1 MEKTTIL
8 NESNSLLKSIDNM
21 FKSVFGER
29 EYVDKET
36 NQINS
41 EKDILILMNDG
52 NDSKNANNDIDVAK
66 NKKMSE
72 ILLSGLK
79 EAEKYN
85 YLIKDTPSA
94 EKREKTFNINMSDKD
109 GKGTKKP
116 QPQEP
121 GKEKDK
127 GSQQKAD
134 KEIGEN

>member
-1 MEKTTIL
+1 MEKTIL
-8 NESNSLLKSIDNM
+8 NKSNSLLKNIGNM
-21 FKSVFGER
+21 FESIFGER
-29 EYVDKET
+29 EYEDEEK

-41 EKDILILMNDG
+41 EEDIFKLMNDG
-52 NDSKNANNDIDVAK
+52 NDSNNANNDGTKDK
-66 NKKMSE
+66 EMSK
-72 ILLSGLK
+72 ILMLGLK

-94 EKREKTFNINMSDKD
+94 EKREKTFNINMSDKAAR
-109 GKGTKKP
+109 KP

-127 GSQQKAD
+127 GSQQKTD

>member
-1 MEKTTIL
+1 MEKTIL
-8 NESNSLLKSIDNM
+8 NKSNSLLKSIDNM

-29 EYVDKET
+29 EYEDEEK

-41 EKDILILMNDG
+41 EEDILKLMNDG
-52 NDSKNANNDIDVAK
+52 NDSNNANNDGTKDKEISK
-66 NKKMSE
+66 

-85 YLIKDTPSA
+85 YLINTPSA
-94 EKREKTFNINMSDKD
+94 EKRGKTFNINMSDKA
-109 GKGTKKP
+109 GKGTRKP

-127 GSQQKAD
+127 GSRQKAD
-134 KEIGEN
+134 KEIGDN

>member
-1 MEKTTIL
+1 MEKTIL
-8 NESNSLLKSIDNM
+8 NKSNSLLKNIGNM
-21 FKSVFGER
+21 FESIFGER
-29 EYVDKET
+29 EYENEET

-41 EKDILILMNDG
+41 EEDILKLMNDG
-52 NDSKNANNDIDVAK
+52 NDSNNANNDGTKDKEISK
-66 NKKMSE
+66 

-94 EKREKTFNINMSDKD
+94 EKREKTFNMSDKG
-109 GKGTKKP
+109 GKETRKP

>member
-1 MEKTTIL
+1 MEKTIL
-8 NESNSLLKSIDNM
+8 NKSNSLLKNIGNM
-21 FKSVFGER
+21 FESIFGER
-29 EYVDKET
+29 EYEDKEI

-41 EKDILILMNDG
+41 EKDILTLMNDG
-52 NDSKNANNDIDVAK
+52 NDSKNANNDGTKDKEISK
-66 NKKMSE
+66 

-85 YLIKDTPSA
+85 NLIKDTPSA

-109 GKGTKKP
+109 GKETRKP
-116 QPQEP
+116 QTQEP

>member
-1 MEKTTIL
+1 MEKTIL
-8 NESNSLLKSIDNM
+8 NKSNSLLKNIGNM
-21 FKSVFGER
+21 FESIFGER
-29 EYVDKET
+29 KYEDAEI

-41 EKDILILMNDG
+41 EEDIIKLMNDG
-52 NDSKNANNDIDVAK
+52 NDSNNANNDGTKDKEISK
-66 NKKMSE
+66 

-85 YLIKDTPSA
+85 NLIKDTPSA
-94 EKREKTFNINMSDKD
+94 EKREKTFNINMSDKA
-109 GKGTKKP
+109 GKETRKP
-116 QPQEP
+116 QTQEP

>member
-1 MEKTTIL
+1 MEKTIL
-8 NESNSLLKSIDNM
+8 NKSNSLLKNIGNM
-21 FKSVFGER
+21 FESIFGER
-29 EYVDKET
+29 EYENEET

-41 EKDILILMNDG
+41 EEDILKLMNDG
-52 NDSKNANNDIDVAK
+52 NDSKNANNDGTKDKEISK
-66 NKKMSE
+66 

-85 YLIKDTPSA
+85 YLINTPSA
-94 EKREKTFNINMSDKD
+94 EKREKTFNINMSDKA
-109 GKGTKKP
+109 GKGTRKP
-116 QPQEP
+116 QTQEP

>member
-1 MEKTTIL
+1 MEKTIL
-8 NESNSLLKSIDNM
+8 NKSNSLLKNIGNM
-21 FKSVFGER
+21 FESIFGER
-29 EYVDKET
+29 EYEDEEKK
-36 NQINS
+36 QINS
-41 EKDILILMNDG
+41 EEDILKLMNDD
-52 NDSKNANNDIDVAK
+52 NDSNNADNDGTKDKEISK
-66 NKKMSE
+66 

-85 YLIKDTPSA
+85 YLINTASA

>member
-1 MEKTTIL
+1 MEKTIL
-8 NESNSLLKSIDNM
+8 NKSNSLLKNIGNM
-21 FKSVFGER
+21 FESIFGER
-29 EYVDKET
+29 EYENEET

-41 EKDILILMNDG
+41 EEDILKLMNDG
-52 NDSKNANNDIDVAK
+52 NDSNNANNDGTKDKEISK
-66 NKKMSE
+66 

-85 YLIKDTPSA
+85 YLINTPSA

>member
-1 MEKTTIL
+1 MEKTIL
-8 NESNSLLKSIDNM
+8 NKSNSLLKNIGNM
-21 FKSVFGER
+21 FESIFGER
-29 EYVDKET
+29 EYEHEET

-41 EKDILILMNDG
+41 EEDILKLMNDG
-52 NDSKNANNDIDVAK
+52 NDSKNANNDDTK
-66 NKKMSE
+66 DKEMSK

-79 EAEKYN
+79 EAAKYN
-85 YLIKDTPSA
+85 YLINTPSA
-94 EKREKTFNINMSDKD
+94 EKREKTFNINMSDKA
-109 GKGTKKP
+109 GKGTRKP

>member
-1 MEKTTIL
+1 MEKTIL
-8 NESNSLLKSIDNM
+8 NKSNSLLKSIDNM

-29 EYVDKET
+29 EYENEET

-41 EKDILILMNDG
+41 EEDILKLMNDG
-52 NDSKNANNDIDVAK
+52 NDSKNANNDDTKDKEI
-66 NKKMSE
+66 E

-79 EAEKYN
+79 EAEEYK

-94 EKREKTFNINMSDKD
+94 EKRGKTFNINMSDKA
-109 GKGTKKP
+109 GKGTREH

-121 GKEKDK
+121 DKEKDK

>member
-29 EYVDKET
+29 EYEDEEK

-41 EKDILILMNDG
+41 EEDILNILMNDG
-52 NDSKNANNDIDVAK
+52 NDSKNANNDGTKDKEISK
-66 NKKMSE
+66 

-94 EKREKTFNINMSDKD
+94 EKREKTFNMSDKG
-109 GKGTKKP
+109 GKETRKP

-121 GKEKDK
+121 GKEKNK

-134 KEIGEN
+134 KEIGDN

>member
-41 EKDILILMNDG
+41 EEDILNILMNDG
-52 NDSKNANNDIDVAK
+52 NDSKNANNDGTKDKEISK
-66 NKKMSE
+66 

-94 EKREKTFNINMSDKD
+94 EKREKREKTFNMSDKG
-109 GKGTKKP
+109 GKETRKP

-127 GSQQKAD
+127 GSRQKAD

>member
-1 MEKTTIL
+1 MEKTIL
-8 NESNSLLKSIDNM
+8 NKSNSLLKNIGNM
-21 FKSVFGER
+21 FESIFGER
-29 EYVDKET
+29 EYEDEET

-41 EKDILILMNDG
+41 EEDILKLMNDG

-79 EAEKYN
+79 EAEEYK

-94 EKREKTFNINMSDKD
+94 EKRGKTFNINMSDKA
-109 GKGTKKP
+109 GKGTREH

-121 GKEKDK
+121 DKEKDK

-134 KEIGEN
+134 KEIGDN

>member
-1 MEKTTIL
+1 
-8 NESNSLLKSIDNM
+8 M
-21 FKSVFGER
+21 FKSIFGER
-29 EYVDKET
+29 EYENEET

-41 EKDILILMNDG
+41 EEDILKLMNDG
-52 NDSKNANNDIDVAK
+52 NDSNNANNDGTKYKEISK
-66 NKKMSE
+66 

-85 YLIKDTPSA
+85 NLIKDTPSA
-94 EKREKTFNINMSDKD
+94 EKREKTFNINMSDKA
-109 GKGTKKP
+109 GKGTREP

-127 GSQQKAD
+127 GSRQKAD

>member
-1 MEKTTIL
+1 MEKTIL
-8 NESNSLLKSIDNM
+8 NKSNSLLKNIGNM
-21 FKSVFGER
+21 FESIFGER
-29 EYVDKET
+29 EYENEET

-41 EKDILILMNDG
+41 EEDILKLMNDG
-52 NDSKNANNDIDVAK
+52 NDSNNANNDGTKDKEISK
-66 NKKMSE
+66 

-85 YLIKDTPSA
+85 NLIKDTPSA
-94 EKREKTFNINMSDKD
+94 EKREKTFNIKMSDKA
-109 GKGTKKP
+109 GKGTRKP

-127 GSQQKAD
+127 GSQQKSD

>member
-1 MEKTTIL
+1 MEKTIL
-8 NESNSLLKSIDNM
+8 NKSNSLLKSIDNM

-29 EYVDKET
+29 EYEDEEK

-41 EKDILILMNDG
+41 EEDILKLMNDG
-52 NDSKNANNDIDVAK
+52 NDSKNANNDDTKDKEI
-66 NKKMSE
+66 E

-79 EAEKYN
+79 EAEEYK

-94 EKREKTFNINMSDKD
+94 EKRGKTFNINMSDKA
-109 GKGTKKP
+109 GKGTREH

-121 GKEKDK
+121 DKEKDK

>member
-1 MEKTTIL
+1 MEKTIL
-8 NESNSLLKSIDNM
+8 NKSNSLLKNIGNM
-21 FKSVFGER
+21 FESIFGER
-29 EYVDKET
+29 EYENEET

-41 EKDILILMNDG
+41 EEDILKLMNDG
-52 NDSKNANNDIDVAK
+52 NDSNNANNDGTKDKEISK
-66 NKKMSE
+66 

>member
-1 MEKTTIL
+1 MEKTIL
-8 NESNSLLKSIDNM
+8 NKSNSLLKNIGNM
-21 FKSVFGER
+21 FESIFGER
-29 EYVDKET
+29 EYENEET

-41 EKDILILMNDG
+41 EEDILKLMNDG
-52 NDSKNANNDIDVAK
+52 NDSNNANNDGTKDKEISK
-66 NKKMSE
+66 

-85 YLIKDTPSA
+85 YLINTPSA

-109 GKGTKKP
+109 GKETRKP
-116 QPQEP
+116 QTQEP

-127 GSQQKAD
+127 CSQQKAD

>member
-1 MEKTTIL
+1 MEKTIL
-8 NESNSLLKSIDNM
+8 NKSNSLLKNIGNM
-21 FKSVFGER
+21 FESIFGER
-29 EYVDKET
+29 EYEDEET

-41 EKDILILMNDG
+41 EEDILKLMNDG
-52 NDSKNANNDIDVAK
+52 NDSKNANNDGTKDKEISK
-66 NKKMSE
+66 

-85 YLIKDTPSA
+85 YLINTPSA
-94 EKREKTFNINMSDKD
+94 EKREKTFNINMSDKA
-109 GKGTKKP
+109 GKGTRKP
-116 QPQEP
+116 QTQEP

>member
-1 MEKTTIL
+1 MEKTIL
-8 NESNSLLKSIDNM
+8 NKSNSLIKSIDNM

-29 EYVDKET
+29 EYEDEEK

-41 EKDILILMNDG
+41 EEDILNILKLMNDG
-52 NDSKNANNDIDVAK
+52 NDSNNDIDKK

-72 ILLSGLK
+72 ILLSGLE
-79 EAEKYN
+79 EAKKYN
-85 YLIKDTPSA
+85 YLINTPSA
-94 EKREKTFNINMSDKD
+94 EKRGKTFNINMSDKA
-109 GKGTKKP
+109 GKGTRKP

-134 KEIGEN
+134 KEIGDN

>member
-1 MEKTTIL
+1 
-8 NESNSLLKSIDNM
+8 
-21 FKSVFGER
+21 
-29 EYVDKET
+29 
-36 NQINS
+36 
-41 EKDILILMNDG
+41 MNDG
-52 NDSKNANNDIDVAK
+52 NDSNNANNDGTKDKEISK
-66 NKKMSE
+66 

-85 YLIKDTPSA
+85 NLIKDTPSA

-109 GKGTKKP
+109 GKETRKP
-116 QPQEP
+116 QTQEP

>member
-29 EYVDKET
+29 EYEDEEK

-41 EKDILILMNDG
+41 EEDILNILMNDG
-52 NDSKNANNDIDVAK
+52 NDSKNANNDGTKDKEISK
-66 NKKMSE
+66 

-94 EKREKTFNINMSDKD
+94 EKREKTFNMSDKG
-109 GKGTKKP
+109 GKETRKP

-121 GKEKDK
+121 GKEKNK
-127 GSQQKAD
+127 GSRQKAD
-134 KEIGEN
+134 KEIGDN

>member
-1 MEKTTIL
+1 MEKTIL
-8 NESNSLLKSIDNM
+8 NKSNSLLKNIGNM
-21 FKSVFGER
+21 FESIFGER
-29 EYVDKET
+29 EYENEET

-41 EKDILILMNDG
+41 EEDILKLMNDG
-52 NDSKNANNDIDVAK
+52 NDSNNANNDGTKDKEISK
-66 NKKMSE
+66 

-85 YLIKDTPSA
+85 NLIKDTPSA

>member
-29 EYVDKET
+29 EYEDEEK

-41 EKDILILMNDG
+41 EEDILNILMNDG

-72 ILLSGLK
+72 ILLSGLE
-79 EAEKYN
+79 EAKKYN
-85 YLIKDTPSA
+85 YLINTPSA
-94 EKREKTFNINMSDKD
+94 EKREKTFNMSDKG
-109 GKGTKKP
+109 GKETRKP

>member
-1 MEKTTIL
+1 MEKTIL
-8 NESNSLLKSIDNM
+8 NKSNSLLKNIGNM
-21 FKSVFGER
+21 FESIFGER
-29 EYVDKET
+29 EYENEET

-41 EKDILILMNDG
+41 EEDILKLMNDG
-52 NDSKNANNDIDVAK
+52 NDSKNANNDDTKDKEI
-66 NKKMSE
+66 E

-79 EAEKYN
+79 EAEEYK

-94 EKREKTFNINMSDKD
+94 EKRGKTFNINMSDKD

-134 KEIGEN
+134 KEIGDN

>member
-1 MEKTTIL
+1 MEKTIL
-8 NESNSLLKSIDNM
+8 NKSNSLLKNIGNM
-21 FKSVFGER
+21 FESIFGER
-29 EYVDKET
+29 EYENEET

-41 EKDILILMNDG
+41 EEDILKLMNDG
-52 NDSKNANNDIDVAK
+52 NDSNNANNDGTKDKEISK
-66 NKKMSE
+66 

-85 YLIKDTPSA
+85 TPSA

>member
-1 MEKTTIL
+1 MEKTIL
-8 NESNSLLKSIDNM
+8 NKSNSLLKNIGNM
-21 FKSVFGER
+21 FESIFGER
-29 EYVDKET
+29 EYEDKEI

-41 EKDILILMNDG
+41 EKDILTLMNDG
-52 NDSKNANNDIDVAK
+52 NDSKNANNDGTKDKEISK
-66 NKKMSE
+66 

-85 YLIKDTPSA
+85 NLIKDTPSV

-109 GKGTKKP
+109 GKETRKP
-116 QPQEP
+116 QTQEP

>member
-1 MEKTTIL
+1 MEKTIL
-8 NESNSLLKSIDNM
+8 NKSNSLLKSIDNM

-52 NDSKNANNDIDVAK
+52 NDSKNANNDGTKDKEISK
-66 NKKMSE
+66 

-94 EKREKTFNINMSDKD
+94 EKREKTFNMSDKG
-109 GKGTKKP
+109 GKETRKP

-121 GKEKDK
+121 GKEKNK

-134 KEIGEN
+134 KEIGDN

>member
-1 MEKTTIL
+1 MEKTIL
-8 NESNSLLKSIDNM
+8 NKSNSLLKNIGNM
-21 FKSVFGER
+21 FESIFGER
-29 EYVDKET
+29 EYENEET

-41 EKDILILMNDG
+41 EEDILKLMNDG
-52 NDSKNANNDIDVAK
+52 NDSNNVNNDIDKK